1 MVQADETLKLISVNM
16 AECLWVSYSAYGYF
30 FCVTLSVSECL
41 QEWKVSVTEVEFS

>member
-30 FCVTLSVSECL
+30 FCVTLSAC
-41 QEWKVSVTEVEFS
+41 VSVCRSGKFLLRK